1 MNYDDFLEI
10 AKTTAEKIFP
20 DTDVSTCQV
29 DKLQGASYK
38 GLSVRFKEDNTG
50 LSMDLSNAFKSFEK
64 GENSLGQA
72 LQGVMDTIRNAL
84 KEIPRFNEEDLS
96 DYSRVK
102 EHLVMQL
109 IPVEGNQGMLKGLP
123 HKKVEDLAVVYR
135 VELNDPGHEYSALV
149 TDGMLKEFG
158 ITAED
163 LHRDAVISQM
173 QHCPP
178 TLENMSEIMSKMS
191 GGVFDVPE
199 SPLWVASVEGG
210 LHGAA
215 AVMLTDF
222 MDEAA
227 EKLGGNFFVLPSSIH
242 ECLFIPDDGNADR
255 KDLERMVRSVNRAE
269 VSERDFLSNSVYHYD
284 SIGKVFEKAENY
296 ESRVA
301 EEAVRYQAASEP
313 GKMQVLLVEPDK
325 HPRPVTIGTDLKDLQ
340 AAVGGFIEAT
350 YPFKDEVALVM
361 NEEGKI
367 SGLPLNRALRDESG
381 EIYDVIAGPF
391 LVVALAEEDFGSLTP
406 EQMAVYE
413 EKFHN
418 PEIFVRMGRGIAA
431 IPVPD
436 EIVGSKEALQE
447 RKPHKH
453 VIEEAR

>member
-1 MNYDDFLEI
+1 MKYDDFLDI

-20 DTDVSTCQV
+20 DTEVSTCQV

-38 GLSVRFKEDNTG
+38 GLSVRFKENNTG
-50 LSMDLSNAFKSFEK
+50 MSIDLSNAFKSFEK
-64 GENSLGQA
+64 GENSLGEI

-84 KEIPRFNEEDLS
+84 KEIPMIKEEDLS
-96 DYSRVK
+96 DYNRVK

-109 IPVEGNQGMLKGLP
+109 IPKESNQVMLKGLP
-123 HKKVEDLAVVYR
+123 HKTVEDLAVVYR

-149 TDGMLKEFG
+149 TDAMLKDFG

-173 QHCPP
+173 NHCPP
-178 TLENMSEIMSKMS
+178 TLENMSEIMSRMS
-191 GGVFDVPE
+191 GGIIDVPE
-199 SPLWVASVEGG
+199 SPMWVASVEGG
-210 LHGAA
+210 LNGAA
-215 AVMLTDF
+215 AVMITDF
-222 MDEAA
+222 MDRAA

-255 KDLERMVRSVNRAE
+255 KDLEMMVRSVNRTE

-284 SIGKVFEKAENY
+284 SMDKVFEKAESY

-301 EEAVRYQAASEP
+301 EKETQYQAVPKP

-325 HPRPVTIGTDLKDLQ
+325 HPRPVIIGTELMDLQ
-340 AAVGGFIEAT
+340 EAVGGFIEAT
-350 YPFKDEVALVM
+350 YPFDDEVALIM
-361 NEEGKI
+361 NEEGKLD
-367 SGLPLNRALRDESG
+367 GLPLNRALRDDSG
-381 EIYDVIAGPF
+381 EIYDVVAGPF
-391 LVVALAEEDFGSLTP
+391 LVVALAEEDFGSLTA
-406 EQMAVYE
+406 EQMAQYE
-413 EKFHN
+413 EKFHS

-436 EIVGSKEALQE
+436 EVVNHKELFRE
-447 RKPHKH
+447 HKDH
-453 VIEEAR
+453 KQVMEEAR